1 MMDKVAVWPVKT
13 RELHNHHMNSTH
25 WNGFEF
31 RDGDIVITTYAKSG
45 TTWMQQIVS
54 QLIFDGAEG
63 IEIHKLSPWVDSRLV
78 PAEALEA
85 LEQQTHRRFV
95 KTHLPVDALVFSPRA
110 KYLYV
115 GRDGRDAAWSFFN
128 HFANL
133 KEERRAAMN
142 GPGLVGPPLPPC
154 PATPQEFYRIWF
166 EGNGAPLWSFWENIR
181 SWWAAR
187 DLPNVKLIHF
197 NDLKAD
203 LAGSITGIAA
213 FLDIQL
219 RLSSLPRIVKHC
231 TFEYMKQHA
240 ELMTPRGGQTFEGGA
255 STFIN
260 KGTNGRWR
268 DVLSDAEIAAYEAKA
283 IKELG
288 PECAY
293 WLATGEMTAP

>member
-133 KEERRAAMN
+133 KKRVVLMLAA
-142 GPGLVGPPLPPC
+142 
-154 PATPQEFYRIWF
+154 
-166 EGNGAPLWSFWENIR
+166 
-181 SWWAAR
+181 
-187 DLPNVKLIHF
+187 HF
-197 NDLKAD
+197 NQVFDQWWMFSLE
-203 LAGSITGIAA
+203 SIWVERIKNAWHVRN
-213 FLDIQL
+213 F
-219 RLSSLPRIVKHC
+219 RVSSC
-231 TFEYMKQHA
+231 FCQ
-240 ELMTPRGGQTFEGGA
+240 
-255 STFIN
+255 
-260 KGTNGRWR
+260 
-268 DVLSDAEIAAYEAKA
+268 
-283 IKELG
+283 
-288 PECAY
+288 
-293 WLATGEMTAP
+293 